1 MYNLSCF
8 VAPLNKNYKQFEKQL
23 QCKRHCLTHINVY
36 ISVTISLRPTADRQM
51 HDIYINL

>member
-23 QCKRHCLTHINVY
+23 QCKRHSLTHINVY